1 MNPDESIPSHELSID
16 DKIRHMAKIGRGLGC
31 IQRRLRNVE
40 NTAGI
45 DECFSELI
53 ELIDGSWNSDL
64 EMKLDD
70 CMVGLNVVDG
80 EFEYKKNILIDII

>member
-1 MNPDESIPSHELSID
+1 M
-16 DKIRHMAKIGRGLGC
+16 
-31 IQRRLRNVE
+31 E